1 MEDEMRLPSKI
12 PKLDKKVRK
21 TRETHVPL
29 AMFYDTDRFQYEI
42 GIDEAGRGPLLGR
55 VYIAAVVLPKDGSMD
70 TSLIRDSKKIAKS
83 KMAGLYD
90 YIIKHALAYHISFI
104 ESEEIDAMNIRKAV
118 IKGMHTCAREIISQL
133 EQRNIPMIKEKEKF
147 CLMVDGN
154 DFPPYVHLE
163 TQTPITHE
171 TFVKGDNAYAN
182 IAAAS
187 ILAKF
192 ARDSSIMDICRQFPM
207 FDEMYGLKK
216 NMGYGTKL
224 HLDAIRKYGIT
235 RFHRR
240 TFGIC
245 KSSDYRQIES

>member
-12 PKLDKKVRK
+12 PKHEKKERK
-21 TRETHVPL
+21 KREPHVPL
-29 AMFYDTDRFQYEI
+29 AMFYDLDKFQYEI

-70 TSLIRDSKKIAKS
+70 TSLIRDSKKISKAKL
-83 KMAGLYD
+83 ANLYE
-90 YIIKHALAYHISFI
+90 YIVKHAFAYHITFI
-104 ESEEIDAMNIRKAV
+104 DTAEIDVINIRMAV
-118 IKGMHTCAREIISQL
+118 IKGMHTCAREIINQL
-133 EQRNIPMIKEKEKF
+133 ELKNIQMKEKEKF

-154 DFPPYVHLE
+154 DFPPYVHQE

-187 ILAKF
+187 ILAKVS
-192 ARDSSIMDICRQFPM
+192 RDNSILDLCRQFPM

-216 NMGYGTKL
+216 NMGYGTKK

-235 RFHRR
+235 IFHRR

-245 KSSDYRQIES
+245 KTSEYRK